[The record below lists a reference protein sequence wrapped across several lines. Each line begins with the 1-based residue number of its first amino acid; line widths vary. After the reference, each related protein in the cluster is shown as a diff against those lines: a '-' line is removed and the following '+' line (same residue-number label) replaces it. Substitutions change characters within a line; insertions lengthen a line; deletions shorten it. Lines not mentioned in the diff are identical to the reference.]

1 MFISLNL
8 LPEFPHKPFVFTAT
22 LRITQC
28 ETTRIKDKL
37 SYWAWAVCVKT
48 CLKRTLSLTGVCLIF
63 LRIFLLSFCRM
74 RVNLEWGLLYLVL
87 TKSTHP
93 VKAYKKTQ
101 EIVVS
106 TTDHSR
112 KYHNI
117 PWYSL
122 LAPKLCIS
130 IVFSFAWGQFNSQE
144 KLKTMRMQNFWVA
157 NKEYYGMLLY
167 FLEWSIQCRI
177 QSLRW
182 GRGGGGVGD
191 GHPNPE
197 KRGGGL
203 WKIFFDR
210 RASIWSENKGGGGSL
225 DPSPGS
231 VTAIIRGRINMA
243 MRTVYV
249 EYCKLPLISLPTFK
263 PFRPT
268 YVPIYS

>member
-48 CLKRTLSLTGVCLIF
+48 CLKRTLSLPGVCLIF

-122 LAPKLCIS
+122 LVTSRFCIS
-130 IVFSFAWGQFNSQE
+130 IVFSFSRGQFNSQE

-182 GRGGGGVGD
+182 GRGGEGGEWATVIQTLRKGGAVSEKFFSTVG
-191 GHPNPE
+191 HQY
-197 KRGGGL
+197 GL
-203 WKIFFDR
+203 KI
-210 RASIWSENKGGGGSL
+210 KGGGRGPWTLPL
-225 DPSPGS
+225 DPS
-231 VTAIIRGRINMA
+231 
-243 MRTVYV
+243 
-249 EYCKLPLISLPTFK
+249 LQ
-263 PFRPT
+263 
-268 YVPIYS
+268 

>member
-1 MFISLNL
+1 M
-8 LPEFPHKPFVFTAT
+8 FTAT

-28 ETTRIKDKL
+28 KTTRIKDKL
-37 SYWAWAVCVKT
+37 SYWAWAVCIKT

-63 LRIFLLSFCRM
+63 LRIFLLSLCRM

-130 IVFSFAWGQFNSQE
+130 IVFSFAWGHFNSQE

-182 GRGGGGVGD
+182 AGGGERSG
-191 GHPNPE
+191 
-197 KRGGGL
+197 
-203 WKIFFDR
+203 R
-210 RASIWSENKGGGGSL
+210 RSSKPWEKGGGRAGSL

-231 VTAIIRGRINMA
+231 VTLIMRGRIIMA

-249 EYCKLPLISLPTFK
+249 EYCKLPLIRLPTFK
-263 PFRPT
+263 PFPPT

>member
-1 MFISLNL
+1 M
-8 LPEFPHKPFVFTAT
+8 FTAT

-122 LAPKLCIS
+122 LAAKLYIS
-130 IVFSFAWGQFNSQE
+130 IVFSFAWGHFNSQE
-144 KLKTMRMQNFWVA
+144 KLKTMRMQNFGVT

-167 FLEWSIQCRI
+167 FLERSIQCRI
-177 QSLRW
+177 QSVRW
-182 GRGGGGVGD
+182 AGGGGSGRRSSK
-191 GHPNPE
+191 PWE
-197 KRGGGL
+197 KGGGGRR
-203 WKIFFDR
+203 KIFFDR
-210 RASIWSENKGGGGSL
+210 RASIWSDNKGGGV
-225 DPSPGS
+225 PGPFPW
-231 VTAIIRGRINMA
+231 IRHCNNKRSNNHGHENCLR
-243 MRTVYV
+243 R
-249 EYCKLPLISLPTFK
+249 KL
-263 PFRPT
+263 
-268 YVPIYS
+268 

>member
-130 IVFSFAWGQFNSQE
+130 IVFSFAWGHFNSQE
-144 KLKTMRMQNFWVA
+144 KLKTMCMQNFWVA

-167 FLEWSIQCRI
+167 FLEWSVQCRI
-177 QSLRW
+177 QSLKW
-182 GRGGGGVGD
+182 AGG
-191 GHPNPE
+191 
-197 KRGGGL
+197 
-203 WKIFFDR
+203 
-210 RASIWSENKGGGGSL
+210 GGGGSGRRSSKPWEKGL
-225 DPSPGS
+225 GS
-231 VTAIIRGRINMA
+231 VTAIMRGRIIMA

-263 PFRPT
+263 PFPPLMSLATRKQKNTSNTEIQICDP
-268 YVPIYS
+268 YCF

>member
-130 IVFSFAWGQFNSQE
+130 IVFSFAWGHFNSQE

-182 GRGGGGVGD
+182 GREGGGGEWATVIQTLRKGGGGGV
-191 GHPNPE
+191 
-197 KRGGGL
+197 

-210 RASIWSENKGGGGSL
+210 RASTWSENKGGGV
-225 DPSPGS
+225 PGPFPW
-231 VTAIIRGRINMA
+231 IRHCNNERSNNHGHEDCLRRI
-243 MRTVYV
+243 
-249 EYCKLPLISLPTFK
+249 L
-263 PFRPT
+263 
-268 YVPIYS
+268 